1 MTVLITGGA
10 GYIGSH
16 AILAFRAAGC
26 EVVVLDNLSTGRRD
40 AVPTDVPF
48 IECNAGD
55 MERVRSII
63 EAHGITS
70 VVHFAGSLVVPESVE
85 MPLAYYLNNTA
96 TSRNLIEVCVNC
108 GVGHFIFSST
118 CAVYGIADEL
128 PITEKTATQPINPYG
143 RSKLMTEQ
151 ILQDT
156 AIAHGLNFVS
166 LRYFNVAGADPKG
179 RAGQST
185 PQATQLIKV
194 ACEAVVGKREIVTI
208 FGEDYETPDGTC
220 IRDYIHVSD
229 LVDAH
234 VQALQYLEKGGE
246 SEVLNCGYGHG
257 VSVKEVLDKVQE
269 VGGDKLDIRSG
280 SRRPGD
286 PPELVA
292 DPSKIQ
298 KLLGWAPVHDGLSEI
313 VDSALRWERKMAALT

>member
-1 MTVLITGGA
+1 MTILITGGA

-16 AILAFRAAGC
+16 AILAFRARDS

-40 AVPTDVPF
+40 AVPADIPF
-48 IECNAGD
+48 IKCNAGD
-55 MERVRSII
+55 MEHVQAII
-63 EAHGITS
+63 ETHGITS

-85 MPLAYYLNNTA
+85 NPLAYYLNNTA
-96 TSRNLIEVCVNC
+96 TSRSLIEVCVNC
-108 GVGHFIFSST
+108 GVRHFIFSST

-156 AIAHGLNFVS
+156 AAAHGLSFVS

-194 ACEAVVGKREIVTI
+194 ACEAVAGKREAVTI
-208 FGEDYETPDGTC
+208 FGEDYDTPDGTC
-220 IRDYIHVSD
+220 IRDYIHVGD

-234 VQALQYLEKGGE
+234 VQALRYLEAGGE
-246 SEVLNCGYGHG
+246 SQVLNCGYGHG
-257 VSVKEVLDKVQE
+257 FSVKEVLDKVQE
-269 VGGDKLDIRSG
+269 AAGSKLDIRSG
-280 SRRPGD
+280 NRRPGD

-292 DPSKIQ
+292 DPSRIQ
-298 KLLGWAPVHDGLSEI
+298 KLLGWRPAHDDLSES
-313 VDSALRWERKMAALT
+313 VNSALRWERKITALT